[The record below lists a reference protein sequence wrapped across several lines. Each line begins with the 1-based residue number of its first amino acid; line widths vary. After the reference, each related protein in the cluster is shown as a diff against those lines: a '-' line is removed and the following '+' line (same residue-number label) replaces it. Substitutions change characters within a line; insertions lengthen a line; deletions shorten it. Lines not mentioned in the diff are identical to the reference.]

1 MTEDGRLSERSE
13 ASHCKLFY
21 SDPRTSSLKPQT
33 SRLNMGKLDRQVAI
47 VTGASAGIGE
57 ATARM
62 LAGEGAS
69 VVLVARRKERLDALK
84 QEIEAGGGRA
94 LAIVADVTSAEDR
107 ERIVRESL
115 SEFGRIDA
123 LVNNAGYGQ
132 RGPIELVPIEA
143 IRQNFETNLFSLIA
157 LTQLVIP
164 IMRDQQSGRIVNISS
179 VAGRLARPLS
189 SIYDATKHALEA
201 ISDGLRG
208 ELAPFGIKVV
218 VIEPGFIITEF
229 LGVANE
235 IARPITEQESHYKPF
250 FDGLAEGFKRIR
262 KMAGRP
268 EDIAEL
274 VVKAL
279 SLDRP
284 RTRYAA
290 PRHARLAIAAKRW
303 LPARLF
309 DYVLDRQAGIDVEK
323 MSAKAK
329 ASSHAAGG
337 R

>member
-1 MTEDGRLSERSE
+1 
-13 ASHCKLFY
+13 
-21 SDPRTSSLKPQT
+21 
-33 SRLNMGKLDRQVAI
+33 MGKLDGQVVI

-62 LAGEGAS
+62 LASGGAS
-69 VVLVARRKERLDALK
+69 VVLVARRQERLDQLK
-84 QEIEAGGGRA
+84 KEIEQTGTPA
-94 LAIVADVTSAEDR
+94 LAIAADVTSPEDR
-107 ERIVRESL
+107 ERIMRETMSV
-115 SEFGRIDA
+115 FGRIDA

-132 RGPIELVPIEA
+132 RGPIEIVPIEA

-164 IMRDQQSGRIVNISS
+164 IMRDQGSGRIVNVSS
-179 VAGRLARPLS
+179 VAGRIARPLS
-189 SIYDATKHALEA
+189 SVYDSTKHALEA

-208 ELAPFGIKVV
+208 ELAPFGIKVI

-235 IARPITEQESHYKPF
+235 VSRDVVEHPGLYAEPF
-250 FDGLAEGFKRIR
+250 ERLGGAIQRLR

-268 EDIAEL
+268 EDIAE
-274 VVKAL
+274 VIFKAL
-279 SLDRP
+279 TVRSP
-284 RTRYAA
+284 RARYAA
-290 PRHARLAIAAKRW
+290 PGHARFALAAKRL

-309 DYVLDRQAGIDVEK
+309 DYV
-323 MSAKAK
+323 MS
-329 ASSHAAGG
+329 

>member
-1 MTEDGRLSERSE
+1 
-13 ASHCKLFY
+13 
-21 SDPRTSSLKPQT
+21 
-33 SRLNMGKLDRQVAI
+33 MGKLDGQVAI

-62 LAGEGAS
+62 LAGEGAT
-69 VVLVARRKERLDALK
+69 VVLVARRKDRLDALK
-84 QEIEAGGGRA
+84 QGIERAGGRA
-94 LAIVADVTSAEDR
+94 LAVAADITSAADR
-107 ERIVRESL
+107 ERIVRETVSQ
-115 SEFGRIDA
+115 FGRIDA

-132 RGPIELVPIEA
+132 RGPIEIVPIEA

-164 IMRDQQSGRIVNISS
+164 IMRGQQGGRIVNVSS
-179 VAGRLARPLS
+179 VAGRVARPLS
-189 SIYDATKHALEA
+189 SVYDATKHALEA

-218 VIEPGFIITEF
+218 IIEPGFIITEF

-235 IARPITEQESHYKPF
+235 GARSIIEQESPYKPF
-250 FDGLAEGFKRIR
+250 FEGFAEGYKRLR
-262 KMAGRP
+262 KIAGQP

-279 SLDRP
+279 TLDRP
-284 RTRYAA
+284 RARYAA

-309 DYVLDRQAGIDVEK
+309 DYVLDRQAGIDREK
-323 MSAKAK
+323 LNANVRATPR
-329 ASSHAAGG
+329 AAGG